1 MPADALRSLVIVA
14 DSLTDGTGVSLKQR
28 ADTLNP
34 RIEIIGERI
43 AQDWLHPV
51 VARNEDETSLASEIE
66 NVDVF
71 DTEEP

>member
-14 DSLTDGTGVSLKQR
+14 DSLADGPGVALYQR
-28 ADTLNP
+28 TDTLNP

-43 AQDWLHPV
+43 AQDGLHPV
-51 VARNEDETSLASEIE
+51 IACNEDEPPLASEIE